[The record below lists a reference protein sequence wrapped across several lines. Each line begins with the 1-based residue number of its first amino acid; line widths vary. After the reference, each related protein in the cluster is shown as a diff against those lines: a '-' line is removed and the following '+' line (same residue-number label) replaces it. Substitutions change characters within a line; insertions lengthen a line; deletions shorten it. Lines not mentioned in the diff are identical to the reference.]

1 MKSKST
7 EMYLDIIKVY
17 FCVDILYTEFSHEG
31 VVCSVGSSDHE
42 LHGMTTIQR
51 NYFYLDNIGT
61 NIQKETLKNMHTTQI
76 RQGII

>member
-42 LHGMTTIQR
+42 LH
-51 NYFYLDNIGT
+51 DNS
-61 NIQKETLKNMHTTQI
+61 EEL
-76 RQGII
+76 